1 MGSDE
6 PLWVGFLPFKD
17 DAPEDIRKAYG
28 TLGASN
34 GLLGASNGLQI
45 SSADTRHQLE
55 VARAYQELCKNTIPI
70 VLPTEY
76 EECLAIAE
84 LMAAEKA
91 LAALTIQATHAIQAT
106 PAIQTP
112 PTIQAETQAKEP
124 PQKKRKGP
132 APPPSL
138 KSIQS
143 KKAIRE

>member
-28 TLGASN
+28 TLGLQGASN
-34 GLLGASNGLQI
+34 GLLGAQGLQI
-45 SSADTRHQLE
+45 SSANTRHQLE
-55 VARAYQELCKNTIPI
+55 VARAYQELCKNTTPI

-91 LAALTIQATHAIQAT
+91 LAALAIQAT
-106 PAIQTP
+106 PTIQT
-112 PTIQAETQAKEP
+112 ETHAKEP

-138 KSIQS
+138 KSIERNKTAKQ
-143 KKAIRE
+143 